1 MLENLLTLSLIHFV
15 VTVSPG
21 PEFMLITKEALIK
34 GRKSAFITLFGTL
47 SGLVVHL
54 TYSAFGLAALIAQSA
69 ETLLLLQII
78 GGGYLIYLGIG
89 GLRSKAKP
97 ASSHM
102 TRAKKAS
109 VSHSVW
115 KTFRTGM
122 LCDLLNPKAP
132 LYFVAL
138 FTFFL
143 SPNMPATDLLIY
155 SCLII
160 SVHFSWFAVV
170 IWLLSTPAVNQKF
183 QRLSHWIDRVL
194 GGAMLA
200 IGIKVMAG

>member
-21 PEFMLITKEALIK
+21 PEFMLITKEALTK

-54 TYSAFGLAALIAQSA
+54 TYSAFGLAALIAQSE

-89 GLRSKAKP
+89 GLRSKAKRTDVHLTGQEQP
-97 ASSHM
+97 A
-102 TRAKKAS
+102 TRQP
-109 VSHSVW
+109 VW
-115 KTFRTGM
+115 KTFRIGM

-143 SPNMPATDLLIY
+143 SPEMPATDLLIY
-155 SCLII
+155 SSLIL
-160 SVHFSWFAVV
+160 SVHFSWFAIV
-170 IWLLSTPAVNQKF
+170 IWLLSAPAVNQKF